1 MDKETNAIESS
12 LKLRK
17 VRSEHHLRNFTC
29 KVVQTSEEKTES
41 EQVSDTVTLNVAF
54 KPIVSLEVF
63 KQSSPVSNVI
73 RLSSRD
79 VLNLYQHDSDDVL
92 FRCVYRAN
100 PSEPDSVEVVWKLN
114 GVVQENSYTQSPDL
128 FSWNKRSTLS
138 NDKRVNLSCEVANS
152 VGKSSFMVE
161 INQLCKRFFKIKLK
175 IFVTSFL
182 VRKIL
187 N

>member
-29 KVVQTSEEKTES
+29 KVVQTSEEKTDS
-41 EQVSDTVTLNVAF
+41 EQMWQVSDTVTLNVAF

-138 NDKRVNLSCEVANS
+138 NDKRLNLSCEVANS

-161 INQLCKRFFKIKLK
+161 INQLCKKFI
-175 IFVTSFL
+175 
-182 VRKIL
+182 
-187 N
+187 